1 MCIPAAESEEE
12 LVGLND
18 AWGTLP
24 YTSLLEIRRAQH
36 GGGAVGYKKTLP
48 FQGMFFM
55 YHVGSAAKSD

>member
-1 MCIPAAESEEE
+1 M
-12 LVGLND
+12 GLND

-36 GGGAVGYKKTLP
+36 GGGAVGYKNTLP